1 MAEESARAVASTDRA
16 EPARVLGELSAAG
29 WRIFHEVQWPGRARP
44 DIDHVLVGR
53 QGVFVVE
60 TKDWSGDVEVAPGS
74 LRVDGRRRTGALT
87 DTKDAAQAVSALL
100 PRLHPSAVHP
110 VVCFVRPEPLLE
122 SADDVLVCSTTNIVS
137 LLAARPV
144 ILDEP
149 QVSAAAEVL
158 GRRLRAAPAPLPP
171 TAPHRPGERQVDE
184 PLLAPVTPSGSPSGR
199 ASRRSSTGARL
210 RRRKRVTGP
219 RVAALLI
226 AAFAA
231 LFFGSG
237 GFERITELGAQALG
251 LWRTPT
257 APIGESFT
265 VAATDL
271 RPPLVVKAERPV
283 VTRSTT
289 PGARVAPGHVL
300 KAVRVSLRN
309 EGEATW
315 VSQSSL
321 GVRVYDAA
329 TTRYRPAPG
338 LTQTSVGTAMP
349 AVVSLP
355 PGKTK
360 RFYVAFDVP
369 RRAQLTTVELRVGAG
384 APKTVQWV
392 LK

>member
-1 MAEESARAVASTDRA
+1 
-16 EPARVLGELSAAG
+16 
-29 WRIFHEVQWPGRARP
+29 
-44 DIDHVLVGR
+44 
-53 QGVFVVE
+53 
-60 TKDWSGDVEVAPGS
+60 
-74 LRVDGRRRTGALT
+74 
-87 DTKDAAQAVSALL
+87 
-100 PRLHPSAVHP
+100 
-110 VVCFVRPEPLLE
+110 VVCFLRSEPLLE
-122 SADDVLVCSTTNIVS
+122 SADEVLVCSTTNIVS

-158 GRRLRAAPAPLPP
+158 GRRLRAAPAPLPL
-171 TAPHRPGERQVDE
+171 TVPHRPGERQVDE
-184 PLLAPVTPSGSPSGR
+184 TLLAPVTPSGR
-199 ASRRSSTGARL
+199 ASRSSSGAGRL

-231 LFFGSG
+231 LFFGWG
-237 GFERITELGAQALG
+237 GLERVPELGTQALG

-265 VAATDL
+265 VAATDV

-338 LTQTSVGTAMP
+338 LTRTSVGTVMP

-360 RFYVAFDVP
+360 RFYVTFDVP
-369 RRAQLTTVELRVGAG
+369 RHAQLTTVELRVGAG
-384 APKTVQWV
+384 APRTVQWV